1 MTTSLRSSSSFLG
14 RASSCGRQT
23 LRVLELGAYLCV
35 YDALSLFGMK
45 WVWRLVHCQ
54 RGEAVPPGD
63 DVVAR
68 LARAI
73 DTASALYVK
82 PVKCLQRAIVAAWY
96 LRLRGYAC
104 VLVVGAHVARK
115 EGHAWVEAGG
125 QVLGDP
131 RRLRRFFRPL
141 ARV

>member
-1 MTTSLRSSSSFLG
+1 MTTSSRSSSNFSARAYSF
-14 RASSCGRQT
+14 ARQT
-23 LRVLELGAYLCV
+23 PRVVEVGVYLAV

-45 WVWRLVHCQ
+45 WVWRLVHRLPQ
-54 RGEAVPPGD
+54 QSTSPADE
-63 DVVAR
+63 VVLA
-68 LARAI
+68 LARAL
-73 DTASALYVK
+73 DTAGAFYVK

-96 LRLRGYAC
+96 LRLRRYAC
-104 VLVVGAHVARK
+104 VLIVGAHVARK

-125 QVLGDP
+125 QVIGDP

>member
-1 MTTSLRSSSSFLG
+1 V
-14 RASSCGRQT
+14 RAFSCGQQT
-23 LRVLELGAYLCV
+23 LRVLEVAVYLIA
-35 YDALSLFGMK
+35 YDALSLAGMK
-45 WVWRLVHCQ
+45 WVWRLVQ
-54 RGEAVPPGD
+54 RQPRDARPPADAG
-63 DVVAR
+63 VAR

-96 LRLRGYAC
+96 LRLRGYSC
-104 VLVVGAHVARK
+104 VLVVGAHIARK

-125 QVLGDP
+125 VVLGDP

>member
-1 MTTSLRSSSSFLG
+1 MTTSSHSSSNFSARAFSFV
-14 RASSCGRQT
+14 RRM
-23 LRVLELGAYLCV
+23 LRVLEVGTYLAL

-45 WVWRLVHCQ
+45 WVWRLVH
-54 RGEAVPPGD
+54 RVPRQPASPPD
-63 DVVAR
+63 DEVVK
-68 LARAI
+68 LARAL
-73 DTASALYVK
+73 DTAGALYIK

-96 LRLRGYAC
+96 LRLRRYAC
-104 VLVVGAHVARK
+104 VLIVGAHVARK

-125 QVLGDP
+125 QVIGDP